1 MPDAACFVLQSV
13 QGRTSNAVVVW
24 FILLVSVR
32 IYLVML
38 IYYACFLEFCLVYSD
53 VSALTNLLLY
63 SVCVRRVGYTRSIS
77 QDVQDGRGYSLTHAV
92 ILNTLVNVHS

>member
-1 MPDAACFVLQSV
+1 LPDAACFVLQSV

-63 SVCVRRVGYTRSIS
+63 TAHSGETVYSYREGSILS
-77 QDVQDGRGYSLTHAV
+77 
-92 ILNTLVNVHS
+92 